1 MTGAPK
7 FELPE
12 PMRDLAERNVE
23 QARTACG
30 QFMEA
35 AHKVHDML
43 EKMMPNNPMSAGMKQ
58 VQERTMRFTQ
68 QNMDAGLSLATELA
82 KAKDFKEMLEI
93 QSRHAQLQMTAY
105 ILQAQELGRLMGD
118 SVKNG
123 QIKS

>member
-1 MTGAPK
+1 MDGAPK
-7 FELPE
+7 FEFPE

-35 AHKVHDML
+35 AHKVQDML
-43 EKMMPNNPMSAGMKQ
+43 EKMMPNNPMSDGIRQA
-58 VQERTMRFTQ
+58 QERTMRFAQ
-68 QNMDAGLSLATELA
+68 QNMDAGFSLVSELA

-105 ILQAQELGRLMGD
+105 TLQAEELGRVMRG
-118 SVKNG
+118 SVQNG